1 MRPVAVGHA
10 SVDGGGGVGVGEG
23 EGAGVGAGGGVGE
36 GEGDDAGGAGVGDG
50 EGVAPT
56 GATGSS
62 DPPHAATVTVKKSA
76 AAPAFENRK
85 D

>member
-1 MRPVAVGHA
+1 LETAQALVAAQVWASARAKAIPPPVPAWAMATELHQ
-10 SVDGGGGVGVGEG
+10 
-23 EGAGVGAGGGVGE
+23 
-36 GEGDDAGGAGVGDG
+36 
-50 EGVAPT
+50 T

-76 AAPAFENRK
+76 AAPAFESRK